1 MIIRNDKY
9 ILDLQGS
16 LGTVYGDGKLLFKG
30 FSGTAIKEYIR
41 YVPEHQYKFR
51 GVKEHKRK
59 MELAKDLE
67 QARLKARENKKWTG

>member
-16 LGTVYGDGKLLFKG
+16 SGTVYGDGKLLFKG

-41 YVPEHQYKFR
+41 YVPEHRYKFR
-51 GVKEHKRK
+51 GVKEHQRK
-59 MELAKDLE
+59 LELAKDLE
-67 QARLKARENKKWTG
+67 KARLKARENKK

>member
-1 MIIRNDKY
+1 MIISNDKY

-41 YVPEHQYKFR
+41 YVPEHQHKFR

-67 QARLKARENKKWTG
+67 KARLKARENKK